1 MGPIDDCM
9 LEAGDYIEAQ
19 LLANPVAHEDEESD
33 DRARVIYR

>member
-1 MGPIDDCM
+1 MGSIDDCM

-19 LLANPVAHEDEESD
+19 LLANPVAQEDKESD